1 MFGEPGAAGERPAFE
16 AIEERIAWWAEV
28 FEVPCVGYA
37 ASMDEVAPLVQAG
50 ADFVALGDWLWH
62 DAQAVATTVARAAGK
77 LRLPEGA
84 A

>member
-1 MFGEPGAAGERPAFE
+1 
-16 AIEERIAWWAEV
+16 V

-37 ASMDEVAPLVQAG
+37 ASIDEVAPLVQAG
-50 ADFVALGDWLWH
+50 ADFVALGDWLWR
-62 DAQAVATTVARAAGK
+62 DAKAVAATVIRAAGK